1 MSELKPV
8 IRPVLSNE
16 KKLRIMRKVLKGNN
30 DRDKVAA
37 SRFLELMTAIEIAV
51 LEQVGYRAPASDKG
65 GIVSELKPC
74 FCGAPVNF
82 HHDEDCDGCHYLE
95 CKACQGWF
103 DFSMAVDPDNK
114 IEDLAE
120 LRARIAAHWNAR
132 RAPAS
137 EGEQK

>member
-37 SRFLELMTAIEIAV
+37 SRFLELMTAVEIAA
-51 LEQVGYRAPASDKG
+51 LEQIGY
-65 GIVSELKPC
+65 
-74 FCGAPVNF
+74 
-82 HHDEDCDGCHYLE
+82 
-95 CKACQGWF
+95 
-103 DFSMAVDPDNK
+103 
-114 IEDLAE
+114 
-120 LRARIAAHWNAR
+120 